1 MMPKK
6 NPAPSRLEEERH
18 RAGLTRKQ
26 LAEQSGVN
34 LRTIEAYEQ
43 GKNDIRMAAIS
54 SVRQI
59 ARALKVPIENIL
71 ED

>member
-6 NPAPSRLEEERH
+6 NPNPTRLEEERH
-18 RAGLTRKQ
+18 RADLTRKQ
-26 LAEQSGVN
+26 LADRSGVN

-43 GKNDIRMAAIS
+43 GKNDIGMAAVS
-54 SVRQI
+54 SVRQL

-71 ED
+71 EE

>member
-1 MMPKK
+1 MPKK
-6 NPAPSRLEEERH
+6 NPNPSHLEVERH

-26 LAEQSGVN
+26 LAERSGVN

-43 GKNDIRMAAIS
+43 GKNDIGMAAVS
-54 SVRQI
+54 SVRQL

>member
-1 MMPKK
+1 MPKK
-6 NPAPSRLEEERH
+6 NPTPSRLEEERH

-26 LAEQSGVN
+26 LAERSGVN

-43 GKNDIRMAAIS
+43 GKNDIGMAAVT
-54 SVRQI
+54 SVRQL

>member
-1 MMPKK
+1 MPKK
-6 NPAPSRLEEERH
+6 NSCPSRLEEERR

-26 LAEQSGVN
+26 LSETSGIS

-43 GKNDIRMAAIS
+43 GKNDIGMAAVS
-54 SVRQI
+54 SVLQL

-71 ED
+71 EE